1 MKVLH
6 TADWHV
12 GGTLHR
18 HQRLEEA
25 EAVLSEVVE
34 IAQAEEV
41 DLALVCGDV
50 YEHFAPSAE
59 AERIVYKTLLA
70 LSSAGIPVIVV
81 AGNHDYARRLI
92 AVQELLRAVNV
103 YVAAEPRRPE
113 EGGLIEITSRGNGEV
128 AQVAVLPW
136 VAERSLFGAEE
147 MMGLQ
152 PEPFQAYAE
161 QVPRLLGAL
170 CRPFDPKKISILA
183 GHLFVSGSKLGGGE
197 RELTIGQIFAI
208 NAAALPTSPQYIA
221 LGHVHR
227 PQDVPGA
234 AIPARYAGSTLQMDF
249 GEVDQTKSMTI
260 VELSPGRP
268 AQVREVPL
276 TRGKRL
282 VDVRVAHA
290 DLQGARGA
298 DDGAFAR
305 VFLECEGPQPGLVD
319 DVRDVLPNAV
329 EVRLEYERQDPE
341 RRAVDLR
348 HLKPGELFERY
359 YHERHGAEP
368 SERLTKLFAELFEEV
383 VNAPAAD

>member
-12 GGTLHR
+12 GRTLHR

-34 IAQAEEV
+34 IAEAEEV
-41 DLALVCGDV
+41 DAVLVCGDL

-59 AERIVYKTLLA
+59 AERIVYQTLLA
-70 LSSAGIPVIVV
+70 LSSAGIPVVVV

-103 YVAAEPRRPE
+103 YVVAEPLRPD
-113 EGGLIEITSRGNGEV
+113 EGGMIEIPSRTSGEV
-128 AQVAVLPW
+128 AEVAVLPW
-136 VAERSLFGAEE
+136 VAERSVFGAEE

-161 QVPRLLGAL
+161 QIPRLLTAL
-170 CRPFDPKKISILA
+170 CEPFDPEKINILA
-183 GHLFVSGSKLGGGE
+183 GHLFVSGSRLGGGE

-208 NAAALPTSPQYIA
+208 SAAVLPTSPQYIA

-234 AIPARYAGSTLQMDF
+234 PIPARYSGSPLQMDF
-249 GEVDQTKSMTI
+249 GEVDQDKSVTI

-268 AQVREVPL
+268 AQVRQVPL
-276 TRGKRL
+276 TQGKRL
-282 VDVRVAHA
+282 VDVRVALA
-290 DLQGARGA
+290 ELQTVKGA

-305 VFLECEGPQPGLVD
+305 VFLECEGPHPGLVD
-319 DVRDVLPNAV
+319 DVREVLPNAV
-329 EVRLEYERQDPE
+329 EVRLEYERQEPE
-341 RRAVDLR
+341 RSAADLR
-348 HLKPGELFERY
+348 LLKPSEQFERY
-359 YHERHGAEP
+359 YRERHGVNP
-368 SERLTKLFAELFEEV
+368 SEPLTKLFGELFEEV
-383 VNAPAAD
+383 ANAPAGD